1 MFGENIVISSS
12 ANKNGNMSSI
22 FFGQKIR
29 FRRRNIFWVKEGHMG
44 VDRRSG
50 RQDAERGT
58 TIGTRERKVNMMTDS
73 LEEKSNS
80 KKETKEP
87 ESEWES
93 E

>member
-1 MFGENIVISSS
+1 MTEEV
-12 ANKNGNMSSI
+12 
-22 FFGQKIR
+22 
-29 FRRRNIFWVKEGHMG
+29 EGK
-44 VDRRSG
+44 
-50 RQDAERGT
+50 